1 MNENN
6 KNCKQTFSNAVA
18 GLFIGAG
25 VLGGGYFA
33 ADSFKEV
40 KLANQMLTVKGFAE
54 KDVVSDYAKWHGML
68 TERGE
73 TRKEVYERLMA
84 SKKKL
89 EEYLKAQNLQGVAL
103 SFDQVSIYPVN
114 KINDKGMGTNEIDY
128 FNGSLTV
135 RLESQNV
142 ESVTKI
148 SKDSEALIQEGLNF
162 ESRSPQYLFS
172 KLDEV
177 KIELLGTAAK
187 DAKDRASEL
196 SSKVGGTI
204 GALRSAQQGV
214 FQITRRNDTS
224 TSGYGMYD
232 TSSIDKTVKAVV
244 TMSFAVSK

>member
-1 MNENN
+1 MSENN
-6 KNCKQTFSNAVA
+6 SSCKQTFSSAVA

-54 KDVVSDYAKWHGML
+54 KDVISDYAKWQGTI
-68 TERGE
+68 TEIGQ
-73 TRKEVYERLMA
+73 TRKDVYERLMV

-89 EEYLKAQNLQGVAL
+89 EDYLKTQNLEGVTL
-103 SFDQVSIYPVN
+103 SFDQVSMYSVN
-114 KINDKGMGTNEIDY
+114 KINDKGMGTNEIDH
-128 FNGSLTV
+128 FNGNLTV

-142 ESVTKI
+142 ASVTII
-148 SKDSEALIQEGLNF
+148 SKDSEKLIQDGLNF

-196 SSKVGGTI
+196 SSKVGGDI
-204 GALRSAQQGV
+204 GALRKAQQGV

>member
-1 MNENN
+1 MSEN
-6 KNCKQTFSNAVA
+6 KSCKHTLSSAVA

-25 VLGGGYFA
+25 VLGSGYFA

-54 KDVVSDYAKWHGML
+54 KDVVSDYAKWQGTL
-68 TERGE
+68 TEVGQ

-84 SKKKL
+84 GKQKL
-89 EEYLKAQNLQGVAL
+89 EDYLKTQNLEGVTL
-103 SFDQVSIYPVN
+103 SFDQVYIYSVN

-135 RLESQNV
+135 HLESQNV
-142 ESVTKI
+142 ATVTKI
-148 SKDSEALIQEGLNF
+148 SKDSEKLIQEGLNF
-162 ESRSPQYLFS
+162 ESRSPEYLFS

-196 SSKVGGTI
+196 SSKVGGSI

-232 TSSIDKTVKAVV
+232 TSSVDKTVKAVV

>member
-1 MNENN
+1 MSEDNN
-6 KNCKQTFSNAVA
+6 SCKQAFSSAVA
-18 GLFIGAG
+18 GIFIGVG
-25 VLGGGYFA
+25 ILGSGYFA
-33 ADSFKEV
+33 ANSFKEV

-54 KDVVSDYAKWHGML
+54 KDVVSDYAKWQGTI
-68 TERGE
+68 TEIGQ

-84 SKKKL
+84 SKQKL
-89 EEYLKAQNLQGVAL
+89 EGYLTSQNLEGVSL
-103 SFDQVSIYPVN
+103 SFDQVSMYSVN
-114 KINDKGMGTNEIDY
+114 KINDKGMGTNEIDH

-135 RLESQNV
+135 HLESQNV

-148 SKDSEALIQEGLNF
+148 SKDSEKLIQDGLNF

-196 SSKVGGTI
+196 SSKVGGDI